1 MDSINPLLLG
11 AIASSTIFL
20 GIPVAR
26 LRIVNRE
33 WLAALNALA
42 VGVLCFLF
50 VDVMSQATEPVESAD
65 VAHQS
70 RFWPLLLLLALG
82 FGIGFLG
89 LVSYGQR
96 LLAGGH
102 TARKLALVIS
112 IGIGLHNLA
121 EGLAIGNAAS
131 TGALTLA
138 LTLGIGFALHN
149 ATEGFGIAAPL
160 ANEAVGWPFLGLTG
174 LIAGGPTFVGTMLGQ
189 TFTADP
195 MAVFVLAL
203 AGGSILF
210 VVVEL
215 LAAGRRLAAP
225 MWVDWGL
232 TLGILAGFATDFVV
246 ARGGA

>member
-1 MDSINPLLLG
+1 MDSSNALVLG
-11 AIASSTIFL
+11 AIAGGTIFL
-20 GIPVAR
+20 GLPVAR
-26 LRIVNRE
+26 LRIVRRE

-42 VGVLCFLF
+42 VGVLFFLF
-50 VDVMSQATEPVESAD
+50 VDVMGQAAEPVEAAD
-65 VAHQS
+65 VGHQA
-70 RFWPLLLLLALG
+70 RFWPLLALMGVGFALG
-82 FGIGFLG
+82 YLG
-89 LVSYGQR
+89 LVAYGHR
-96 LLAGGH
+96 LIRGD
-102 TARKLALVIS
+102 TSARRLALVIA

-121 EGLAIGNAAS
+121 EGLAIGNAAH
-131 TGALTLA
+131 TGALSLA

-160 ANEAVGWPFLGLTG
+160 ANEAVGWPFLVLVG
-174 LIAGGPTFVGTMLGQ
+174 LIAGGPTFVGTLLGAQ
-189 TFTADP
+189 VTADP

-225 MWVDWGL
+225 MWIGWGL
-232 TLGILAGFATDFVV
+232 TLGVLAGFATDFVV